1 MIAVTVNTT
10 DAEQEINMSNPTQN
24 KAIHDILTASPEDV
38 GLFADWVYNNY
49 LCTVAEFIKMKAA
62 ESKESDCD
70 I

>member
-1 MIAVTVNTT
+1 MV
-10 DAEQEINMSNPTQN
+10 AEQEINMSNPTEN

-38 GLFADWVYNNY
+38 GLFAEWVYNNY

-62 ESKESDCD
+62 EAKENDCD

>member
-1 MIAVTVNTT
+1 MTAVTVRTMV
-10 DAEQEINMSNPTQN
+10 AEQEINMSNPTEN
-24 KAIHDILTASPEDV
+24 KAIHDILTASTEDV

-62 ESKESDCD
+62 EAKESNCD

>member
-1 MIAVTVNTT
+1 
-10 DAEQEINMSNPTQN
+10 MSNPTQN

-62 ESKESDCD
+62 EAKESDCD

>member
-1 MIAVTVNTT
+1 MTAVTVRTMV
-10 DAEQEINMSNPTQN
+10 AEQEINMSNPTEN

-38 GLFADWVYNNY
+38 GLFAEWVYNNY

-62 ESKESDCD
+62 EAKENDCD

>member
-10 DAEQEINMSNPTQN
+10 DAEQEINMSNPTEN
-24 KAIHDILTASPEDV
+24 KAMHDILTASPEDV

-49 LCTVAEFIKMKAA
+49 LCTVAEFISMKAA
-62 ESKESDCD
+62 EAKENDCD